1 VFVTA
6 LPHSTAEVERTF
18 SRLNN
23 NKNKL
28 RDCPAVCSLEAMMK
42 FSENFPGD
50 FEVNQ
55 RLSIY
60 MSKQGKHILQNWKI
74 LKLLVLSLMRLF
86 PCELQP
92 AGELQGLCLRFTAK
106 RAGVS

>member
-6 LPHSTAEVERTF
+6 LPQSIAEIERTF

-28 RDCPAVCSLEAMMK
+28 RGCCLAVCTLEAITE
-42 FSENFPGD
+42 SRENFSGD

-55 RLSIY
+55 RLVHLH
-60 MSKQGKHILQNWKI
+60 GKARKTYFE
-74 LKLLVLSLMRLF
+74 KL
-86 PCELQP
+86 
-92 AGELQGLCLRFTAK
+92 
-106 RAGVS
+106 